1 MCLMIFCSFF
11 VKSMNL
17 ATYFDDDFADV
28 YGGDS
33 SKAKSK
39 LLKVMTYVKE
49 IYEERDTLQTILK
62 INLNIEHK
70 RGERW
75 AQGMA

>member
-1 MCLMIFCSFF
+1 
-11 VKSMNL
+11 MNL
-17 ATYFDDDFADV
+17 DTYFDDDFADV

-33 SKAKSK
+33 SKAESK
-39 LLKVMTYVKE
+39 LRKVMTYVTE

-62 INLNIEHK
+62 INLDIEHK